1 MKNEVKSILVVD
13 DEIEIQRLFKQRFRK
28 RIQAKELDFVFASNG
43 VEAIEI
49 LKRSNSISMVLTD
62 IRMPEMDGLS
72 LISRLSE
79 LDQNLK
85 AVVVSAYGDMQN
97 IRMAMNY
104 GAFDFVTKPI
114 DFEDLEI
121 TINRTLAC
129 VANLQEQ
136 QQKLEEAIVQVRSL
150 ELKEIALA
158 HAKEMAEASN
168 AAKSAFLA
176 NMSHEI
182 RTPMNG
188 VIGMADLLATTNL
201 TEDQRDYVQVIRD
214 SGNALLTVINDI
226 LDFSKIESGMLK
238 IESRSLVLEDVIRSV
253 CELLSKQAND
263 KSLNIHYSID
273 PDIPNELLGDA
284 SRIRQVLIN
293 LLGNAIKFTIQGH
306 VEISVA
312 SRLSTSDRA
321 SGNGNELCELIF
333 TVADT
338 GIGIEYEQLNLLFQ
352 PFTQADSSISRKY
365 GGTGLGLAISKSLV
379 GLMGGDIWVETNGR
393 IGGNPPDDWT
403 FNSESIHMR
412 GSKFYF
418 TLMMEAV
425 PTRSSQTDIN
435 QVIQPTLSPLAQP
448 NLPLANFQVLIAEDN
463 LVNQRILALFLE
475 SLGYSPKLANNG
487 LEVLEALDQKNY
499 DVIFMDIQM
508 PKVDGI
514 TATRKIRQ
522 DFKQQPW
529 IVALTANAL
538 PEDRQLCIDAGMN
551 DFITK
556 PIQIEDIVNIFVRY
570 SNSK

>member
-49 LKRSNSISMVLTD
+49 LKGSNSISMVLTD

-121 TINRTLAC
+121 TINRTLAS

-136 QQKLEEAIVQVRSL
+136 QQKLEEAIIQVRSL

-214 SGNALLTVINDI
+214 SGNALLTIINDI

-238 IESRSLVLEDVIRSV
+238 IESRSLVLEDIIRSV

-263 KSLNIHYSID
+263 KSLNIHYSIN

-312 SRLSTSDRA
+312 SRLSSSDRS

-352 PFTQADSSISRKY
+352 PFTQADTSISRKY

-379 GLMGGDIWVETNGR
+379 GLMGGAIWVETNGR

-418 TLMMEAV
+418 TLMMESV

-448 NLPLANFQVLIAEDN
+448 NLPSANFQVLIAEDN

-475 SLGYSPKLANNG
+475 NLGYSPKLANNG

>member
-1 MKNEVKSILVVD
+1 MKNKVKSILVVD
-13 DEIEIQRLFKQRFRK
+13 DEIEVQRLFKQRFRK
-28 RIQAKELDFVFASNG
+28 RIQAEELDFIFASNG
-43 VEAIEI
+43 IEAIEI
-49 LKRSNSISMVLTD
+49 LKGSHCISMVLTD

-72 LISRLSE
+72 LISKLAE

-97 IRMAMNY
+97 IRMAMNC

-121 TINRTLAC
+121 TINKTLAF
-129 VANLQEQ
+129 VTSLHEQ
-136 QQKLEEAIVQVRSL
+136 QQKLEEAIKQVRLL

-188 VIGMADLLATTNL
+188 VIGMADLLATTKL

-214 SGNALLTVINDI
+214 SGNALLTIINDI

-238 IESRSLVLEDVIRSV
+238 IESQPLFLEDIIKSV
-253 CELLSKQAND
+253 CELLSKQAKD
-263 KSLNIHYSID
+263 RSLNIQYSIN
-273 PDIPNELLGDA
+273 PEIAKELSGDA

-293 LLGNAIKFTIQGH
+293 LLGNAIKFTLQGH
-306 VEISVA
+306 VEISVT
-312 SRLSTSDRA
+312 SRLSSSY
-321 SGNGNELCELIF
+321 SGDNCDKSCELIF

-379 GLMGGDIWVETNGR
+379 ELMGGTIWVETNGR
-393 IGGNPPDDWT
+393 IGGNPPDDWI
-403 FNSESIHMR
+403 FNSESIYMR

-418 TLMMEAV
+418 TIMMENV
-425 PTRSSQTDIN
+425 PTKSSQTEIN
-435 QVIQPTLSPLAQP
+435 QVIQPTLSPLVQP
-448 NLPLANFQVLIAEDN
+448 NLPSANFQVLIAEDN

-487 LEVLEALDQKNY
+487 LEVLEALDQENY

-514 TATRKIRQ
+514 TATKKIRQ

-538 PEDRQLCIDAGMN
+538 PEDRQLCLDAGMN

-556 PIQIEDIVNIFVRY
+556 PIQIEDIVNIFTRY

>member
-49 LKRSNSISMVLTD
+49 LKGSNSISMVLTD

-121 TINRTLAC
+121 TINRTLAS

-136 QQKLEEAIVQVRSL
+136 QQKLEEAIIQVRSL

-214 SGNALLTVINDI
+214 SGNALLTIINDI

-238 IESRSLVLEDVIRSV
+238 IESRSLVLEDIIRSV

-263 KSLNIHYSID
+263 KSLNIHYSIN

-312 SRLSTSDRA
+312 SRLSSSDRS

-352 PFTQADSSISRKY
+352 PFTQADTSISRKY

-379 GLMGGDIWVETNGR
+379 GLMGGAIWVETNGR

-418 TLMMEAV
+418 TLMMESV

-448 NLPLANFQVLIAEDN
+448 NLPSSNFQVLIAEDN

-475 SLGYSPKLANNG
+475 NLGYSPKLANNG

>member
-1 MKNEVKSILVVD
+1 MKSKVKSILVVD

-28 RIQAKELDFVFASNG
+28 RIQAKELDFIFASNG
-43 VEAIEI
+43 IEAIEI
-49 LKRSNSISMVLTD
+49 LKSSNCISMVLTD

-72 LISRLSE
+72 LISKLAE

-97 IRMAMNY
+97 IRMAMNC

-121 TINRTLAC
+121 TINKTLAF
-129 VANLQEQ
+129 VAGLHEQ
-136 QQKLEEAIVQVRSL
+136 QQKLDEAIKQVRSL

-188 VIGMADLLATTNL
+188 VIGMADLLATTKL

-214 SGNALLTVINDI
+214 SGNALLTIINDI

-238 IESRSLVLEDVIRSV
+238 IERQPLFLEDIIKSV
-253 CELLSKQAND
+253 CELLSKQAKD
-263 KSLNIHYSID
+263 KSLNIQYSIN
-273 PDIPNELLGDA
+273 PEIAKELSGDA

-293 LLGNAIKFTIQGH
+293 LLGNAIKFTLQGH

-312 SRLSTSDRA
+312 SRVSSSNCDK
-321 SGNGNELCELIF
+321 SCELIF

-379 GLMGGDIWVETNGR
+379 ELMGGTIWVETNGR

-418 TLMMEAV
+418 TIMMETV
-425 PTRSSQTDIN
+425 STRSSQTDIN
-435 QVIQPTLSPLAQP
+435 QVVQPTLSPLAQP
-448 NLPLANFQVLIAEDN
+448 NLPSANFQVLIAEDN

-514 TATRKIRQ
+514 TATKKIRQ

-538 PEDRQLCIDAGMN
+538 PEDRQLCLDAGMN

-556 PIQIEDIVNIFVRY
+556 PIQIEDIVNIFTRY

>member
-1 MKNEVKSILVVD
+1 MKNKVKSILVVD

-28 RIQAKELDFVFASNG
+28 RIQAKELDFIFASNG
-43 VEAIEI
+43 IEAIEI
-49 LKRSNSISMVLTD
+49 LKGSNCISMVLTD

-72 LISRLSE
+72 LISKLTE

-121 TINRTLAC
+121 TINKTLAF
-129 VANLQEQ
+129 ATSLQEQ
-136 QQKLEEAIVQVRSL
+136 QQKLDEAITQVRSL

-214 SGNALLTVINDI
+214 SGNALLTIINDI

-238 IESRSLVLEDVIRSV
+238 IENRSLVLEDIIRSV

-263 KSLNIHYSID
+263 KSLNIQYSIH
-273 PDIPNELLGDA
+273 PDIPKGLSGDA

-293 LLGNAIKFTIQGH
+293 LLGNAIKFTLQGH

-312 SRLSTSDRA
+312 SRVSSSDHA
-321 SGNGNELCELIF
+321 NCDKSCELIF

-379 GLMGGDIWVETNGR
+379 GLMGGTIWVETNGR
-393 IGGNPPDDWT
+393 IGGSPPVDWT
-403 FNSESIHMR
+403 FNSETIYTQ

-418 TLMMEAV
+418 TLMLETV
-425 PTRSSQTDIN
+425 TPISSSSPTAIN
-435 QVIQPTLSPLAQP
+435 QIIQPTLSPLVQP
-448 NLPLANFQVLIAEDN
+448 NLPPASFQVLIAEDN

-499 DVIFMDIQM
+499 DLIFMDIQM

-514 TATRKIRQ
+514 TATKKIRQ
-522 DFKQQPW
+522 DFQQQPW

-570 SNSK
+570 NESK

>member
-49 LKRSNSISMVLTD
+49 LKGSNSISMVLTD

-121 TINRTLAC
+121 TINRTLAS

-136 QQKLEEAIVQVRSL
+136 QQKLEEAIIQVRSL

-214 SGNALLTVINDI
+214 SGNALLTIINDI

-238 IESRSLVLEDVIRSV
+238 IESRSLVLEDIIRSV

-263 KSLNIHYSID
+263 KSLNIHYSIN

-293 LLGNAIKFTIQGH
+293 LLGNATKYTPEGGKIELTVMHRTAQKIEVSITDNGPGIPAEMRDRVF
-306 VEISVA
+306 EERY
-312 SRLSTSDRA
+312 RLERDD
-321 SGNGNELCELIF
+321 E
-333 TVADT
+333 ADGY
-338 GIGIEYEQLNLLFQ
+338 GIGLSLCRRII
-352 PFTQADSSISRKY
+352 TAHY
-365 GGTGLGLAISKSLV
+365 GR
-379 GLMGGDIWVETNGR
+379 IWVDDA
-393 IGGNPPDDWT
+393 IGKK
-403 FNSESIHMR
+403 
-412 GSKFYF
+412 GSCFRF
-418 TLMMEAV
+418 TLPV
-425 PTRSSQTDIN
+425 
-435 QVIQPTLSPLAQP
+435 
-448 NLPLANFQVLIAEDN
+448 
-463 LVNQRILALFLE
+463 
-475 SLGYSPKLANNG
+475 Y
-487 LEVLEALDQKNY
+487 
-499 DVIFMDIQM
+499 
-508 PKVDGI
+508 
-514 TATRKIRQ
+514 
-522 DFKQQPW
+522 
-529 IVALTANAL
+529 
-538 PEDRQLCIDAGMN
+538 
-551 DFITK
+551 
-556 PIQIEDIVNIFVRY
+556 
-570 SNSK
+570 

>member
-49 LKRSNSISMVLTD
+49 LKGSNSISMVLTD

-121 TINRTLAC
+121 TINRTLAS

-136 QQKLEEAIVQVRSL
+136 QQKLEEAIIQVRSL

-214 SGNALLTVINDI
+214 SGNALLTIINDI

-238 IESRSLVLEDVIRSV
+238 IESRSLVLEDIIRSV

-263 KSLNIHYSID
+263 KSLNIHYSIN

-312 SRLSTSDRA
+312 SRLSSSDRS

-379 GLMGGDIWVETNGR
+379 GLMGGAIWVETNGR

-425 PTRSSQTDIN
+425 PTRCSQTDIN

-448 NLPLANFQVLIAEDN
+448 NLPSANFQVLIAEDN

-475 SLGYSPKLANNG
+475 NLGYSPKLANNG

>member
-49 LKRSNSISMVLTD
+49 LKGSNSISMVLTD

-121 TINRTLAC
+121 TINRTLAS

-136 QQKLEEAIVQVRSL
+136 QQKLEEAIIQVRSL

-214 SGNALLTVINDI
+214 SGNALLTIINDI

-238 IESRSLVLEDVIRSV
+238 IESRSLVLEDIIRSV

-263 KSLNIHYSID
+263 KSLNIHYSIN

-312 SRLSTSDRA
+312 SRLSSSDRV

-379 GLMGGDIWVETNGR
+379 GLMGGAIWVETNGR

-448 NLPLANFQVLIAEDN
+448 NLPSANFQVLIAEDN

>member
-1 MKNEVKSILVVD
+1 MKNKVKSILVVD

-28 RIQAKELDFVFASNG
+28 RIQAKELDFIFASNG
-43 VEAIEI
+43 LEAIEI
-49 LKRSNSISMVLTD
+49 LKESNCISMVLTD

-72 LISRLSE
+72 LISKLAE

-121 TINRTLAC
+121 TINKTLTF
-129 VANLQEQ
+129 VDSLQEQ
-136 QQKLEEAIVQVRSL
+136 QQKLEEAFTQVRSL

-201 TEDQRDYVQVIRD
+201 TEDQKDYVQIIRD
-214 SGNALLTVINDI
+214 SGNALLTIINDI

-238 IESRSLVLEDVIRSV
+238 IESRPLFLEDIIKSV
-253 CELLSKQAND
+253 CELLSNQAND
-263 KSLNIHYSID
+263 KSLNIQYSIN
-273 PDIPNELLGDA
+273 PDIPRELSGDA
-284 SRIRQVLIN
+284 VRIRQILIN
-293 LLGNAIKFTIQGH
+293 LLGNAIKFTLQGNIS
-306 VEISVA
+306 ISVA
-312 SRLSTSDRA
+312 PRLSAGDRA
-321 SGNGNELCELIF
+321 NANRLCELIF
-333 TVADT
+333 IVTDT

-379 GLMGGDIWVETNGR
+379 ELMGGTIWVETNGR
-393 IGGNPPDDWT
+393 IGGNPPVNWI
-403 FNSESIHMR
+403 FNSEDIYMR

-418 TLMMEAV
+418 TLVLETL
-425 PTRSSQTDIN
+425 PTICIPCPATSN
-435 QVIQPTLSPLAQP
+435 QSIQPNLSTLAQPTLQSAS
-448 NLPLANFQVLIAEDN
+448 FQVLIAEDN
-463 LVNQRILALFLE
+463 LVNQRILELFLE
-475 SLGYSPKLANNG
+475 SLGYSPNLANNG
-487 LEVLEALDQKNY
+487 LEVLEALGQKNY
-499 DVIFMDIQM
+499 DLIFMDIQM

-514 TATRKIRQ
+514 TATKKIRQ
-522 DFKQQPW
+522 DFQQQPW

-538 PEDRQLCIDAGMN
+538 PEDRQLCLDAGMN

>member
-136 QQKLEEAIVQVRSL
+136 QQKLEEAIIQVRSL

-306 VEISVA
+306 VEISVT
-312 SRLSTSDRA
+312 SRLSTSAIA
-321 SGNGNELCELIF
+321 SGNGNKLCELIF

-379 GLMGGDIWVETNGR
+379 GLMGGAIWVETNGR

>member
-49 LKRSNSISMVLTD
+49 LKGSNSISMVLTD

-121 TINRTLAC
+121 TINRTLAS

-136 QQKLEEAIVQVRSL
+136 QQKLEEAIIQVRSL

-214 SGNALLTVINDI
+214 SGNALLTIINDI

-238 IESRSLVLEDVIRSV
+238 IESRSLVLEDIIRSV

-263 KSLNIHYSID
+263 KSLNIHYSIN

-312 SRLSTSDRA
+312 SRLSSSDRS

-379 GLMGGDIWVETNGR
+379 GLMGGAIWVETNGR

-425 PTRSSQTDIN
+425 PTRCSQTDIN

-448 NLPLANFQVLIAEDN
+448 NLPSANFQVLIAEDN

>member
-72 LISRLSE
+72 LISRLTE

-129 VANLQEQ
+129 VADLQEQ
-136 QQKLEEAIVQVRSL
+136 QQKLEEAIIQVRSL

-306 VEISVA
+306 VEISVT

-321 SGNGNELCELIF
+321 SGNGNKLCELIF

-379 GLMGGDIWVETNGR
+379 GLMGGAIWVETNGR

>member
-136 QQKLEEAIVQVRSL
+136 QKKLEEAIIQVRSL

-321 SGNGNELCELIF
+321 SGNGNEFCELIF

>member
-1 MKNEVKSILVVD
+1 MKSKVKSILVVD

-28 RIQAKELDFVFASNG
+28 RIQAKELDFIFASNG
-43 VEAIEI
+43 IEAIEI
-49 LKRSNSISMVLTD
+49 LKSSNCISMVLTD

-72 LISRLSE
+72 LISKLAE

-97 IRMAMNY
+97 IRMAMNC

-121 TINRTLAC
+121 TINKTLAF
-129 VANLQEQ
+129 VAGLHEQ
-136 QQKLEEAIVQVRSL
+136 QQKLDEAIKQVRSL

-188 VIGMADLLATTNL
+188 VIGMADLLATTKL

-214 SGNALLTVINDI
+214 SGNALLTIINDI

-238 IESRSLVLEDVIRSV
+238 IERQPLFLEDIIKSV
-253 CELLSKQAND
+253 CELLSKQAKD
-263 KSLNIHYSID
+263 KSLNIQYSIN
-273 PDIPNELLGDA
+273 PEIAKELSGDA

-293 LLGNAIKFTIQGH
+293 LLGNAIKFTLQGH

-312 SRLSTSDRA
+312 SRVSSSNCDK
-321 SGNGNELCELIF
+321 SCELIF

-379 GLMGGDIWVETNGR
+379 ELMGGTIWVETNGR

-418 TLMMEAV
+418 TIMMETV
-425 PTRSSQTDIN
+425 STRSSQTDIN
-435 QVIQPTLSPLAQP
+435 QVVQPTLSPLAQP
-448 NLPLANFQVLIAEDN
+448 NLPSANFQVLIAEDN

-487 LEVLEALDQKNY
+487 LEVLEALDQENY

-514 TATRKIRQ
+514 TATKKIRQ

-538 PEDRQLCIDAGMN
+538 PEDRQLCLDAGMN

-556 PIQIEDIVNIFVRY
+556 PIQIEDIVNIFTRY

>member
-1 MKNEVKSILVVD
+1 
-13 DEIEIQRLFKQRFRK
+13 
-28 RIQAKELDFVFASNG
+28 
-43 VEAIEI
+43 
-49 LKRSNSISMVLTD
+49 
-62 IRMPEMDGLS
+62 
-72 LISRLSE
+72 
-79 LDQNLK
+79 
-85 AVVVSAYGDMQN
+85 
-97 IRMAMNY
+97 
-104 GAFDFVTKPI
+104 
-114 DFEDLEI
+114 
-121 TINRTLAC
+121 
-129 VANLQEQ
+129 
-136 QQKLEEAIVQVRSL
+136 
-150 ELKEIALA
+150 
-158 HAKEMAEASN
+158 MAEASN

-214 SGNALLTVINDI
+214 SGNALLTIINDI

-238 IESRSLVLEDVIRSV
+238 IESRSLVLEDIIRSV

-263 KSLNIHYSID
+263 KSLNIHYSIN

-312 SRLSTSDRA
+312 SRLSSSDRS

-379 GLMGGDIWVETNGR
+379 GLMGGAIWVETNGR

-425 PTRSSQTDIN
+425 PTRCSQTDIN

-448 NLPLANFQVLIAEDN
+448 NLPSANFQVLIAEDN

-475 SLGYSPKLANNG
+475 NLGYSPKLANNG

>member
-49 LKRSNSISMVLTD
+49 LKGSNSISMVLTD

-121 TINRTLAC
+121 TINRTLAS

-136 QQKLEEAIVQVRSL
+136 QQKLEEAIIQVRSL

-214 SGNALLTVINDI
+214 SGNALLTIINDI

-238 IESRSLVLEDVIRSV
+238 IESRSLVLEDIIRSV

-263 KSLNIHYSID
+263 KSLNIHYSIN

-312 SRLSTSDRA
+312 SRLSSSDRS

-379 GLMGGDIWVETNGR
+379 GLMGGAIWVETNGR

-418 TLMMEAV
+418 TLMMESV

-448 NLPLANFQVLIAEDN
+448 NLPSANFQVLIAEDN

-487 LEVLEALDQKNY
+487 LEVLEALDQKSY

>member
-49 LKRSNSISMVLTD
+49 LKGSNSISMVLTD

-121 TINRTLAC
+121 TINRTLAS

-136 QQKLEEAIVQVRSL
+136 QQKLEEAIIQVRSL

-214 SGNALLTVINDI
+214 SGNALLTIINDI

-238 IESRSLVLEDVIRSV
+238 IESRSLVLEDIIRSV

-263 KSLNIHYSID
+263 KSLNIHYSIN

-312 SRLSTSDRA
+312 SRLSSSDRS

-379 GLMGGDIWVETNGR
+379 GLMGGAIWVETNGR

-418 TLMMEAV
+418 TLMMESV

-448 NLPLANFQVLIAEDN
+448 NLPSANFQVLIAEDN